1 VKGHRSVQIGLAI
14 VAVLAASTCQAS
26 NIRPFHSSILH
37 TVAAT
42 EAASIGV
49 ATMRPDGTIEF
60 RLRATGPGGMV
71 GEGFFTY
78 PPIDPQYAEVLPIWV
93 GSSPAK
99 PRACH
104 PGRIDDRLPAQLKS
118 GVGAG
123 QRSKRRPR

>member
-1 VKGHRSVQIGLAI
+1 VQIGLAI

-78 PPIDPQYAEVLPIWV
+78 PPIDPQYAEVLRHL
-93 GSSPAK
+93 GGLK
-99 PRACH
+99 P
-104 PGRIDDRLPAQLKS
+104 GETKS
-118 GVGAG
+118 V
-123 QRSKRRPR
+123 PPWPD